1 MAKGKLIVI
10 DGLDGS
16 GKTTQSE
23 LLVKRMEKS
32 NSRGAQLIS
41 FPDYDSPS
49 AALVKM
55 YLAGEFGG
63 SPGDVNAYAASSFY
77 AVDRYA
83 SYRQHWEKDYLSGM
97 DILANRYA
105 TSNMIHQMGKLPK
118 SEWDSFREW
127 VKEFEYGKLGLP
139 EPHLVLFLDMD
150 PSLSAR
156 LLSARYH
163 GDESKKDIH
172 EADTA
177 YLRHCRESALYAAE
191 REGWT
196 VIRCDEGGKV
206 LSVEEVALRCA
217 KAVGLE

>member
-23 LLVKRMEKS
+23 LLAKALAER
-32 NSRGAQLIS
+32 NPNGARLIS
-41 FPDYDSPS
+41 FPDYASPS

-83 SYRQHWEKDYLSGM
+83 SYRQHWEADYRTGKV
-97 DILANRYA
+97 ILANRYA

-118 SEWDSFREW
+118 SEWDNFRAW
-127 VKEFEYGKLGLP
+127 VKEYEYEKLGLP
-139 EPHLVLFLDMD
+139 EPDLVLFLDME

-156 LLSARYH
+156 LLAVRYH

-177 YLRHCRESALYAAE
+177 YLRHCRESALYAAA

-196 VIRCDEGGKV
+196 VIRCDEGGEI
-206 LSVEEVALRCA
+206 LPVEEVARRCA
-217 KAVGLE
+217 DAVGIE

>member
-1 MAKGKLIVI
+1 MARGKLIVI

-16 GKTTQSE
+16 GKATQSG
-23 LLVKRMEKS
+23 LLAEAMARH
-32 NSRGAQLIS
+32 NPRGARLVS
-41 FPDYDSPS
+41 FPDYESPS
-49 AALVKM
+49 AALGKM
-55 YLAGEFGG
+55 YLAGEFGQRA
-63 SPGDVNAYAASSFY
+63 GDVNAYAASSFY

-83 SYRQHWEKDYLSGM
+83 SYRRFWEADYCAGV

-105 TSNMIHQMGKLPK
+105 TSNMIHQMGKLPRD
-118 SEWDSFREW
+118 EWDGFREW
-127 VKEFEYGKLGLP
+127 VKEFEYRKLGLP
-139 EPHLVLFLDMD
+139 EPDRVLFLDMD

-177 YLRHCRESALYAAE
+177 YLRSCRESALYAAE

-196 VIRCDEGGKV
+196 VIPCNEGESI
-206 LSVEEVALRCA
+206 LSIEEVARRCA
-217 KAVGLE
+217 AAVGLE